1 MWLIV
6 YPCGDFPACWLT
18 LEDSLIFAARLTN
31 NISISTPKHQ
41 VLSMSKWTSLHYTYK
56 RLPCLA
62 YQAFHNLAL
71 DDINNLFT
79 KRGTP
84 CNLRDDLRLEL
95 VCSKSKALY
104 VSFTH
109 RATTSCESTW
119 DTVPYFGI
127 YGLSMILCL
136 WSPLR
141 PLSKFLAIQDHTQN
155 LEEQLWMG
163 GRREVSITCHRPV
176 TRSDLKRERSFF
188 RGSVSTFCSR
198 L

>member
-6 YPCGDFPACWLT
+6 YPCGDFPTCWLT
-18 LEDSLIFAARLTN
+18 FEDSLIFAARLTN

-41 VLSMSKWTSLHYTYK
+41 VLSMAKWTSLHYTYK

-84 CNLRDDLRLEL
+84 CNLRNDLRLEL

-127 YGLSMILCL
+127 YIWPVHDLVLVISPPPLIKVSSNTRPYSKLGGTTLNGRKEGGQYYISQTCDQERFEARKVVFSWECLNIL
-136 WSPLR
+136 
-141 PLSKFLAIQDHTQN
+141 Q
-155 LEEQLWMG
+155 
-163 GRREVSITCHRPV
+163 
-176 TRSDLKRERSFF
+176 
-188 RGSVSTFCSR
+188 
-198 L
+198 